1 MSRLR
6 AVSLLELMVA
16 LGLLACVI
24 PLLVNLLP
32 SSMISLRRAERLQVA
47 TTLAAYRM
55 DEANLLN
62 AGPGL
67 NLNEEVALPPHR
79 YRVAR
84 EFYAVGTDRVDV
96 VVTVLML
103 DSNFPPIR
111 LASRI
116 ERSGGR

>member
-1 MSRLR
+1 MRGLR
-6 AVSLLELMVA
+6 AVSLLEVMVA
-16 LGLLACVI
+16 LGLLACII

-32 SSMISLRRAERLQVA
+32 SSMVSLRRAERLQVA

-62 AGPGL
+62 VGPGL
-67 NLNEEVALPPHR
+67 NLNEEVSLPPYR

-84 EFYAVGTDRVDV
+84 EFYAVGNDRVDV
-96 VVTVLML
+96 VVNVLL
-103 DSNFPPIR
+103 LESNFPPIR

-116 ERSGGR
+116 ERSGAR

>member
-1 MSRLR
+1 MRSLR
-6 AVSLLELMVA
+6 GVSLLELMVA

-55 DEANLLN
+55 DEASLLSVK
-62 AGPGL
+62 PGL
-67 NLNEEVALPPHR
+67 NLDEEVALPPHR

-84 EFYAVGTDRVDV
+84 EFYAVGSDRVDV
-96 VVTVLML
+96 VVTVLLL

-116 ERSGGR
+116 ERSGSR